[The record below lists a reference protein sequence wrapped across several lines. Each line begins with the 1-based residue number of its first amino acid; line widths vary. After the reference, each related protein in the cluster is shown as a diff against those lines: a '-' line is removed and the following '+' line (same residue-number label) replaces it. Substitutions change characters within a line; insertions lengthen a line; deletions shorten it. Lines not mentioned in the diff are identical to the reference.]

1 MLNVLMLKVI
11 MLSVVL
17 LRALII
23 KVIKRCA
30 ECRYTEC
37 RRAQCRGACIA
48 TFSKLEKDYIIVP
61 SNRLVHYFKQTN
73 IYSEQNSPF

>member
-1 MLNVLMLKVI
+1 MPRIILLNVLMLKVI

-37 RRAQCRGACIA
+37 LGACIA
-48 TFSKLEKDYIIVP
+48 TFSKLEKDYIIV
-61 SNRLVHYFKQTN
+61 LA
-73 IYSEQNSPF
+73 IG